1 MRLRQLM
8 RLVKILKGDD
18 NMWVEI
24 AADIQDIKV
33 GDTIIDNDGKRK
45 LVSQG
50 NIKYNDFMGLT
61 LFGDCYKLGTQ
72 KARKLIFKEAV

>member
-1 MRLRQLM
+1 
-8 RLVKILKGDD
+8 
-18 NMWVEI
+18 MWVEVLT
-24 AADIQDIKV
+24 DIQDIKA
-33 GDTIIDNDGKRK
+33 GDVIIDNDGKIK

-72 KARKLIFKEAV
+72 KVRKLIFKEAV

>member
-1 MRLRQLM
+1 
-8 RLVKILKGDD
+8 
-18 NMWVEI
+18 MWIEVLT
-24 AADIQDIKV
+24 DIQDIEI
-33 GDTIIDNDGKRK
+33 GDTIIDNDGKIKLVSQGKIK

-72 KARKLIFKEAV
+72 KVRKLIFKEVI